1 MRRASVIIAL
11 IVSVV
16 GIHVGGVAAPAAA
29 APPAGF
35 SDTTVP
41 AASDALSSPTDITA
55 LPDGRA
61 LVLEK
66 LGNVRILSAAGVL
79 LEGDALNLIVCAGFE
94 GGLLGAAVDPSFA
107 TNGFVYLF
115 YSRLEPGGNCS
126 NNADRS
132 NRVSRFTMSGN
143 VINPASEL
151 VLLDKMNIQA
161 GNHNGGDLHIGGD
174 GKLYVA
180 VGDAGA
186 NPRGGGASA
195 AQDLSVL
202 NGKIMR
208 INLNGSVPSDNPLVG
223 QANAQSCATA
233 GLTAPTNAKC
243 TEIYNWGLRNPYRFA
258 FDPNSGNTVFFIN
271 DVGGG
276 TWEEVDLGVKGV
288 NYGWDTR
295 EGFCPAGTS
304 SNCTP
309 AGGFTDPITAYN
321 HSTGCTFIT
330 AGVFVPNGAWPAQYD
345 GSYLFADGGCGQV
358 WRRAADGSID
368 YQAPF
373 TTTSGTI
380 VDMEF
385 VVQGGVPTLYYV
397 TFGDSQIHRITYTP
411 PSNQYSPVVPTRV
424 LETRASAGQ
433 VGYSG
438 AKPAAGQLIELQ
450 ITGVASVPSDA
461 SAVVLNITGTEAT
474 SDGFVTVWPCGVTRP
489 TTSSLNLR
497 VGVTTPNL
505 VVSKIGTGGKVCL
518 FTQSG
523 AHLLADVSG
532 YFPAVTTFVP
542 LLPARVLET
551 RVAAGQIGFTGPKP
565 VAGRTIELTV
575 AGKGGVPLFASTVVL
590 NITGT
595 EAAADGFVQ
604 VWPCDQAKPGLSSNL
619 NLRVGTTV
627 SNAVVSEV
635 SADGKVCIFTQS
647 SAHLIA
653 DVSGYFAAITDYQ
666 PLPTITPARV
676 LETRSSAG
684 QIGYSGPKPVAGQQ
698 ITVHVNHASAVVLNV
713 TGTEVTRD
721 GFVTVWP
728 CNATRPTASNLNLRV
743 GVTSANAVV
752 TKMSPSDTVCVY
764 TESGAHLIVDV
775 SGYVT

>member
-1 MRRASVIIAL
+1 MRRASAAIAM
-11 IVSVV
+11 IVSVI
-16 GIHVGGVAAPAAA
+16 GIHVGGVAAPSEAAS
-29 APPAGF
+29 PGGF
-35 SDTTVP
+35 LDTTVP
-41 AASDALSSPTDITA
+41 AAANALDSPTSITA

-66 LGNVRILSAAGVL
+66 LGNVRVLSAAGTL
-79 LEGDALNLIVCAGFE
+79 LEADAINLIVCGGFE
-94 GGLLGAAVDPSFA
+94 SGLLGAAVDPSFA

-126 NNADRS
+126 TNENRY
-132 NRVSRFTMSGN
+132 NRVSRFTMTGN
-143 VINPASEL
+143 LIDAGSEV

-174 GKLYVA
+174 GKLYVS

-208 INLNGSVPSDNPLVG
+208 INLNGTVPSDNPLVG
-223 QANAQSCATA
+223 QANAQPCAKL
-233 GLTAPTNAKC
+233 GLAAPTNAKC
-243 TEIYNWGLRNPYRFA
+243 TEIYAWGLRNPYRFA
-258 FDPNSGNTVFFIN
+258 FDPNSHDTEFFIN

-276 TWEEVDLGVKGV
+276 TWEEVDRGIKGA

-295 EGFCPAGTS
+295 EGFCAIGST

-309 AGGFTDPITAYN
+309 VGGFTDPLTAYN
-321 HSTGCTFIT
+321 HDTGCPFIT
-330 AGVFVPNGAWPAQYD
+330 AGVFVPNGVWPAAFD
-345 GSYLFADGGCGQV
+345 GSYLFADGGCGKV
-358 WRRAADGSID
+358 WRRAADGTID
-368 YQAPF
+368 YNAPF
-373 TTTSGTI
+373 AITSGTI
-380 VDMEF
+380 VDMAF
-385 VVQGGVPTLYYV
+385 VTQGGIPTLYYV
-397 TFGDSQIHRITYTP
+397 TFGDSKIHKITYTGP
-411 PSNQYSPVVPTRV
+411 EPQYTPVVPVRV
-424 LETRASAGQ
+424 LETRAAVGQ
-433 VGYSG
+433 VGYAG
-438 AKPAAGQLIELQ
+438 AKPIAGQTIQLQ
-450 ITGVASVPSDA
+450 VTGLATVPSDA

-474 SDGFVTVWPCGVTRP
+474 SDGFVTVWPCGANRP
-489 TTSSLNLR
+489 TTSNLNLR

-505 VVSKIGTGGKVCL
+505 VISKIGTGGKVCV

-532 YFPAVTTFVP
+532 YFPADTTFVP

-551 RVAAGQIGFTGPKP
+551 RTAAGQVGFTGPKP
-565 VAGRTIELTV
+565 VAGRTIQLIV
-575 AGKGGVPLFASTVVL
+575 GGVGGVPLFASAVVL
-590 NITGT
+590 NLTGT

-604 VWPCDQAKPGLSSNL
+604 AWPCDQARPALSSNL
-619 NLRVGTTV
+619 NVRAGSTV
-627 SNAVVSEV
+627 SNTVLSEL

-666 PLPTITPARV
+666 PLPTTTPARV

-713 TGTEVTRD
+713 TGTEVTRE

-728 CNATRPTASNLNLRV
+728 CNASRPTASNLNLRA

-752 TKMSPSDTVCVY
+752 TKMSPSDTVCVF

-775 SGYVT
+775 SGYIT